1 MDEINIDG
9 KGYDLSN
16 LSDKAKQIIQE
27 LKLLDANFVVKQNTL
42 AAFQKAKSAYALD
55 LKDEII
61 KKKAGL
67 DF

>member
-1 MDEINIDG
+1 MDKVNVDG
-9 KGYDLSN
+9 KDYDLSN

-27 LKLLDANFVVKQNTL
+27 LKLLEANFVLKQNTL
-42 AAFQKAKSAYALD
+42 AAFQKAKSAYAID